1 MAMLEI
7 SDIDS
12 WKNFFDLI
20 FDSSTIIELK
30 LDQEKCKITLLNNS
44 HVAFYD
50 AEYDREFFD
59 TYEVDGAESILV
71 YVEDFYK
78 ILKSA
83 SKDDTLILE
92 SYDDIL
98 KIIFEHDMNRRVF
111 EIPLGE
117 DYSTIPPM
125 PDIGYNGSC
134 TVLLKELQKPCND
147 LDKIIKTNKFTCNV
161 HDGHMHITSPK
172 DSMTQYEQ
180 IFDTDEDFTGQ
191 VIVDVAYIQQVLKL
205 SKIDKVVEL
214 YLGDGVPLK
223 WKVVS
228 PMEDVSI
235 SGLIAPIIEE
245 EG

>member
-98 KIIFEHDMNRRVF
+98 KVIFEHDMNRRVF
-111 EIPLGE
+111 EIP
-117 DYSTIPPM
+117 
-125 PDIGYNGSC
+125 
-134 TVLLKELQKPCND
+134 
-147 LDKIIKTNKFTCNV
+147 
-161 HDGHMHITSPK
+161 
-172 DSMTQYEQ
+172 
-180 IFDTDEDFTGQ
+180 
-191 VIVDVAYIQQVLKL
+191 
-205 SKIDKVVEL
+205 
-214 YLGDGVPLK
+214 
-223 WKVVS
+223 
-228 PMEDVSI
+228 
-235 SGLIAPIIEE
+235 
-245 EG
+245 

>member
-1 MAMLEI
+1 MALLEI
-7 SDIDS
+7 YNINS

-30 LDQEKCKITLLNNS
+30 LDQEKCKISLLNNS

-50 AEYDREFFD
+50 AEYSKEFFD
-59 TYEVDGAESILV
+59 TYEVDDVESILV

-83 SKDDTLILE
+83 GKDDILVLE
-92 SYDDIL
+92 SFDDTL

-117 DYSTIPPM
+117 DYNTSPPL

-134 TVLLKELQKPCND
+134 TVLLKELEKPCTD
-147 LDKIIKTNKFTCNV
+147 LDKIIKTNKFTCKV
-161 HDGHMHITSPK
+161 HDGHIHITSPT
-172 DSMTQYEQ
+172 DSLTQYEQ
-180 IFDTDEDFTGQ
+180 IFDTDGDFTGQ
-191 VIVDVAYIQQVLKL
+191 VIVDVAYMQQVLKL

-223 WKVVS
+223 WKVES
-228 PMEDVSI
+228 PMGDVSI
-235 SGLIAPIIEE
+235 TGLIAPIIEQE
-245 EG
+245 E